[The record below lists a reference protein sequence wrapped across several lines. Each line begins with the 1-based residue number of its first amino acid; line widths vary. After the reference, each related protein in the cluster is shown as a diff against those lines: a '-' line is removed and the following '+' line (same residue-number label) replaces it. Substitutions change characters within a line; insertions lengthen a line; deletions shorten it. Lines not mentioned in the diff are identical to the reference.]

1 MRASVPE
8 LISPHPLGLALPA
21 IYHEDPVIQSFL
33 TAFDDVLAPVFCTL
47 DNLDSYLDPALTPPD
62 FLEWLGG
69 WVGMALDEHW
79 PLERRRALVQAAVEL
94 YRWRG
99 TVRGL
104 AAQVALHTGSEPEI
118 EESGGLIWSSRP
130 GQAVPGTADAFVRI
144 RVRVPD
150 PSAINADR
158 LSTMIGAALPADVI
172 HELVVEQAVDEA

>member
-1 MRASVPE
+1 MRAHVPD

-21 IYHEDPVIQSFL
+21 IYHEDPVVQSFL
-33 TAFDDVLAPVFCTL
+33 TAFDEVMAPILCTL
-47 DNLDSYLDPALTPPD
+47 DNFDAYLDPRLTPPD

-104 AAQVALHTGSEPEI
+104 AAQVALHTGVEPEI
-118 EESGGLIWSSRP
+118 EESGGLVWSSRP
-130 GQAVPGTADAFVRI
+130 GQAVPGT
-144 RVRVPD
+144 
-150 PSAINADR
+150 
-158 LSTMIGAALPADVI
+158 
-172 HELVVEQAVDEA
+172 